1 MEYTSIRYIPTGNI
15 FKMPT
20 EDVKEILKTDRG
32 NFEIVGGENIPE
44 EKQEIDETTTYDM
57 VVDDDA
63 DEAFKK
69 NLEKMKVAEL
79 IKFCNEHNI
88 EFDKND
94 KKADLVKKILDN
106 TNKE

>member
-1 MEYTSIRYIPTGNI
+1 MEYTSIKYIPTGNI

-44 EKQEIDETTTYDM
+44 EKQEIDETTTYEM
-57 VVDDDA
+57 VVDDA

-69 NLEKMKVAEL
+69 NLKKMTVPEL
-79 IKFCNEHNI
+79 IEFCNEHNI
-88 EFDKND
+88 VFDKND
-94 KKADLVKKILDN
+94 KKADLIQKIIDE